1 MIVCATRRIC
11 VDLHDMLKEIN
22 PEWYHEDDDKG
33 VMKVIMTGS
42 ASDTE
47 WLEHIRNSKKRSI
60 LGDRFR
66 DSESDLKLQLFVICG
81 LLDLMRLRFL
91 QCISISR

>member
-11 VDLHDMLKEIN
+11 VRLHDMLREIH
-22 PEWYHEDDDKG
+22 PEWYSERDDEG

-42 ASDTE
+42 ASDN
-47 WLEHIRNSKKRSI
+47 WQEHIRNSTRRGQ

-66 DSESDLKLQLFVICG
+66 DPESDFRIAIVCEG
-81 LLDLMRLRFL
+81 LTGFDAP
-91 QCISISR
+91 SSRPCTSTSR